1 MVEFYIWGKIFSKNF
16 VTNKNDQKVRDHC
29 HFTGIY
35 RGASHS
41 ICNIKV
47 NMPKEI
53 TSDFDDGSNYHLN
66 INELAN
72 LSFYYKKISK
82 QVWRAISTSWENLEN
97 LHFFCRKISYKNKL
111 QKSIKMVMK
120 VLLSYLAK

>member
-41 ICNIKV
+41 ICYIKV
-47 NMPKEI
+47 NMPNEI

-66 INELAN
+66 INQLAN

-97 LHFFCRKISYKNKL
+97 LHFFYRKRSYKN
-111 QKSIKMVMK
+111 QKRW
-120 VLLSYLAK
+120 